1 VGVVAHGGTVG
12 LIFELLPAL
21 VLAVIGVVVWRG
33 KRDSAPDD
41 EARVEERGGG
51 GE

>member
-1 VGVVAHGGTVG
+1 VVAHGGTVG

-21 VLAVIGVVVWRG
+21 VLAAIGVVVWR
-33 KRDSAPDD
+33 RQRALAPDD